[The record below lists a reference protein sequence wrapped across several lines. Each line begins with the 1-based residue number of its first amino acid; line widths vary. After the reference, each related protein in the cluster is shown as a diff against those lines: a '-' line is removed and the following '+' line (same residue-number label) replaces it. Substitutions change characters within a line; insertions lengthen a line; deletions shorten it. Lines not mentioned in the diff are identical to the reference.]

1 MATLLR
7 AGVLLAAGVVV
18 AGGALYLWR
27 HGQEH
32 PSYATFHGIPDE
44 LKHPVPIWNGTLG
57 GHGRALIQLGLLLL
71 IATPVARVVFSVYAF
86 GRQRD
91 WTYVVVTLIVLAV
104 LLFSLFFG
112 YAEGQSKLSP

>member
-1 MATLLR
+1 MNKERVEQIMATLLR

-71 IATPVARVVFSVYAF
+71 IATPVSRVAFSVFAF
-86 GRQRD
+86 ERQSD
-91 WTYVVVTLIVLAV
+91 WTYVGITLVVLAV
-104 LLFSLFFG
+104 LLYSFAG
-112 YAEGQSKLSP
+112 G